1 MTRFH
6 DLSNKE
12 PAMTSLKLWLLAI
25 RPRTLP
31 ACAGPVLTGTALAL
45 AHGGFRFV
53 PFLCALLASLLFQ
66 IGVNFAN
73 DYFDAERGVD
83 TEERLG
89 PTRVTQSGLIPP
101 ENVWAATKITL
112 ALAGISVLVLV
123 LYGGWPIFALGVAA
137 VLAALA
143 YSGGPYPLASH
154 GLADYAVFFFFGPA
168 AVAGSYYAQAGQMS
182 GAVLAASI
190 PVGLLITAILQVNN
204 YRDMETD
211 VKAGKRTMAV
221 RLGRKWSLRY
231 YTGLVAGSYLVPVL
245 LWLDGPLSVWA
256 GMLPLLSLPMAFRCI
271 REMRTVT
278 GSPLNETL
286 ARTAK
291 LSFIFSVFFAFG
303 ILI

>member
-1 MTRFH
+1 M
-6 DLSNKE
+6 
-12 PAMTSLKLWLLAI
+12 PSLKLWLLAI
-25 RPRTLP
+25 RPKTLP
-31 ACAGPVLTGTALAL
+31 ACAGPVLTGTALAI
-45 AHGGFRFV
+45 AHNGFRFV

-73 DYFDAERGVD
+73 DYFDAKRGVD

-101 ENVWAATKITL
+101 QKVWAATKLTL
-112 ALAGISVLVLV
+112 GLAGLFVLVLV
-123 LYGGWPIFALGVAA
+123 MYGGWPIFALGVAA

-182 GAVLAASI
+182 GAVLAASV

-204 YRDMETD
+204 YRDMATD

-221 RLGRKWSLRY
+221 RLGKKWSLRY
-231 YTGLVAGSYLVPVL
+231 YTGLVAGSYIMPIL

-256 GMLPLLSLPMAFRCI
+256 GLLPLLSLPLTVRCI

-278 GSPLNETL
+278 GSPLNDTL
-286 ARTAK
+286 AGTAK
-291 LSFIFSVFFAFG
+291 LSFVFSILFSLG
-303 ILI
+303 ILL